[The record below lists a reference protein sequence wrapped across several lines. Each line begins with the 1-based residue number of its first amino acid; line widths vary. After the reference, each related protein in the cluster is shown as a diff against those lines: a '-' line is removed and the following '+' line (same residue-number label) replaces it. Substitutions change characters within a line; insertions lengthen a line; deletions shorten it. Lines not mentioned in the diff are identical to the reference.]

1 MKTLREILF
10 QKHQAVGPK
19 LDALRKMV
27 VASLAKP
34 SRVNQPAVVDRRYQW
49 TDFLFSLRW
58 HLAGIGAAWV
68 VIALLNLNL
77 GRSTSLVSTMPAT
90 KIPPPQ
96 IILASL
102 RENRKELLELMQP
115 AESREVRPPKFVPG
129 QPRSER
135 PYASQAV

>member
-1 MKTLREILF
+1 MKTPREILF
-10 QKHQAVGPK
+10 QRHQYAEPK
-19 LDALRKMV
+19 LDAIRKMV

-34 SRVNQPAVVDRRYQW
+34 SRVNQRAVIDRRYQW
-49 TDFLFSLRW
+49 TEFLFSLRW
-58 HLAGIGAAWV
+58 HLAGIGATWAM
-68 VIALLNLNL
+68 IALLNLNI
-77 GRSTSLVSTMPAT
+77 GHSTRLVSTMPAT

-102 RENRKELLELMQP
+102 RENRRELLEIMQP

-135 PYASQAV
+135 PYEILTA